1 MRHRLGLVVALA
13 ALCPVRLLANDVEG
27 AWSEV
32 FEWPVTAIHMSLLHT
47 GHIVLWS
54 DDGNDAGHG
63 EPFLLDPTGDCFEG
77 DQCFTEKP
85 NPVNIFCGGQAQLS
99 DGSLLVNGGHIQNDV
114 GEPDTFLFQYDRE
127 ARRLELDGTGRASG
141 FPLRALVLDPHYPRR
156 RSSTER
162 VGVREAMQRRGERR
176 RALRESHRLRNGG
189 GSALFGAAGRAAG
202 GL

>member
-77 DQCFTEKP
+77 DRVLHRKAEP
-85 NPVNIFCGGQAQLS
+85 GQH
-99 DGSLLVNGGHIQNDV
+99 LL
-114 GEPDTFLFQYDRE
+114 
-127 ARRLELDGTGRASG
+127 
-141 FPLRALVLDPHYPRR
+141 
-156 RSSTER
+156 
-162 VGVREAMQRRGERR
+162 R
-176 RALRESHRLRNGG
+176 RA
-189 GSALFGAAGRAAG
+189 GAALGWIAPC
-202 GL
+202 